1 MIVVVEIAGRR
12 GDRACKEY
20 DAPSLDTAVRA
31 AERELRAYPRFRITD
46 VWIRESKTPNPVRE
60 AEEGW

>member
-1 MIVVVEIAGRR
+1 MIVVIEIAGRR

-20 DAPSLDTAVRA
+20 DAPSLDAAVRA
-31 AERELRAYPRFRITD
+31 AERELRAYPRFCITD
-46 VWIRESKTPNPVRE
+46 VWIRESKTPNPVQE